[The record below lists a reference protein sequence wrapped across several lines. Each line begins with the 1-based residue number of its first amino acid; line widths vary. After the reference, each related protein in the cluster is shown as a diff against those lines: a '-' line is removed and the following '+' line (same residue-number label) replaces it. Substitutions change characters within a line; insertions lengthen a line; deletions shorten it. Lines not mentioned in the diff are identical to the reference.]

1 MGGRLELLPPT
12 INVVMLEKTV
22 YTDIL
27 TTSRNGAKK

>member
-1 MGGRLELLPPT
+1 MGGRLGLLPPT

-27 TTSRNGAKK
+27 TTSRNGNKK